1 MRSDLLCRVWIG
13 ESWLRSQFVCIN
25 ITLPFLCFK
34 ITPSNSIGRKWKWH
48 WHKESSVFL
57 HQNYSSSSQSLSST
71 PSMQS
76 WNLVFCDLS
85 NNALQCIVTHDSW
98 GFCQKN
104 YLFKRLCGDTKVK
117 VILVTL
123 FLGVKGKVNLLMLP
137 AQGSGSC
144 QEFCSPSPSAPF
156 PCYLPP
162 PCSRWW
168 ELSNNYYQKD
178 RAKGSSKKISKFN
191 KGLCDIIEITVKKWP
206 KKALFG
212 RSQITCSTR
221 SLSRLLLLMLSLLP
235 LAWLMTYLNRYE
247 HEYLFRGFLVHKI
260 LMCKE
265 KNSPLESA
273 GMSWGL
279 RLTWNQIQVKI
290 HLFLKHSLIE

>member
-1 MRSDLLCRVWIG
+1 
-13 ESWLRSQFVCIN
+13 
-25 ITLPFLCFK
+25 
-34 ITPSNSIGRKWKWH
+34 
-48 WHKESSVFL
+48 
-57 HQNYSSSSQSLSST
+57 
-71 PSMQS
+71 MQS

-168 ELSNNYYQKD
+168 ELSNNYYQGKD
-178 RAKGSSKKISKFN
+178 RARGSSNKMSKLGLWAN
-191 KGLCDIIEITVKKWP
+191 KRCHIIEITVKKIAQ
-206 KKALFG
+206 KALFG

-221 SLSRLLLLMLSLLP
+221 SLSPLLLLMLSLLP
-235 LAWLMTYLNRYE
+235 LAWLMTYLNKFE
-247 HEYLFRGFLVHKI
+247 HEYLFGGFLVVIRFGCARRKAHHWKA
-260 LMCKE
+260 LACHGV
-265 KNSPLESA
+265 SD
-273 GMSWGL
+273 
-279 RLTWNQIQVKI
+279 
-290 HLFLKHSLIE
+290 